1 MNDSPRARID
11 LASIRTRDR
20 ILGFGL
26 RLAAL
31 PVPVLLAIVLAHLL
45 KESLPAASSTY
56 STWSLLRGTLSLS
69 LVATALALPMALVGA
84 LASRRILSRSG
95 RTRLSVALTG
105 LSAMPMV
112 ALGFL
117 FAEIIGPSIG
127 PSFGFA
133 SVHPVFAASAMGT
146 GLLPALWHRFL
157 AAFDDVPRELA
168 HGGHALGASPRNVLL
183 SIELPFALPMLAR
196 SVAEGLARCAG
207 ESMVVLMVSGNAA
220 NLAWGGGDGA
230 AALAPALL
238 TMMPVAPP
246 GSTAWAE
253 AHRIASVLVLL
264 CVGLHVA
271 GRSFIRRR
279 GP

>member
-1 MNDSPRARID
+1 MNESPRARIG
-11 LASIRTRDR
+11 LASIRARDR
-20 ILGFGL
+20 LLGFGL

-31 PVPVLLAIVLAHLL
+31 PVPVLLAVVLAHLL
-45 KESLPAASSTY
+45 EESLPAASS
-56 STWSLLRGTLSLS
+56 SFSMWSLLRGTLSLS
-69 LVATALALPMALVGA
+69 LFATALALPPALAGA
-84 LASRRILSRSG
+84 LASRRILSRRG

-117 FAEIIGPSIG
+117 FAETIGPSVG
-127 PSFGFA
+127 PLFGLS
-133 SVHPVFAASAMGT
+133 SVHPFFAASAMGA

-157 AAFDDVPRELA
+157 AAFDEVPRELA
-168 HGGHALGASPRNVLL
+168 HGGHALGASPRAVLL
-183 SIELPFALPMLAR
+183 SIELPFAMPALAR

-220 NLAWGGGDGA
+220 SFAWGGGDGA

-238 TMMPVAPP
+238 TLMPVAPP

-271 GRSFIRRR
+271 GRSFRRR
-279 GP
+279 RAP